1 MPKRLL
7 FVIGVEIALLCGGY
21 LWASSVIARG
31 FGLPM
36 DDSWIYAVFARN
48 LAEGKGLVFNPG
60 QLSSPTGVLHA
71 LVLGLLY
78 RVGLSPLVSAIVSG
92 VALHFAASFFV
103 YKIARQIELDARIS
117 AAAAIVF
124 AATPR
129 LVWGALSGMEVPLYV
144 LLVSLGVY
152 WQVRWKWNDGARAYL
167 ATAVF
172 GLATLARPECGA
184 FLAVSVLE
192 RLISSVR
199 FGGEKSG
206 FLRFVKT
213 VPLHLLVYAAV
224 VAPWVVF
231 NLWAMGHPLPPAFY
245 AKARTCVSGDA
256 ITTIGAAISGFGSY
270 IGQAATVL
278 FHDNAIITLLAA
290 VGIALS
296 WKWSAVASRASALV
310 LPVAILVV
318 PGVTGVLAHHE
329 AGDQQLLTQTG
340 RYSSYLVPLAVILAG
355 IAVAS
360 LKPALERSGW
370 LKRGD
375 TVLALVLGCLIL
387 VGNGGG
393 AIRYGQDVSCIN
405 MMQVALGKWAAK
417 LPTGTLLAANDVG
430 AIPYFSRLEVIDT
443 MGVTDPSI
451 VPYLHKYPGERTRGL
466 MEYLAKRKPDYLIV
480 FPTWYPEVIDMHDL
494 LTPVKGVGL
503 NKNTICG
510 DETMIVYAARWPK
523 SGGPNRTPGRST
535 LK

>member
-1 MPKRLL
+1 MPRRLL

-60 QLSSPTGVLHA
+60 QLSSPTGVLHG
-71 LVLGLLY
+71 LMLGLLY
-78 RVGLSPLVSAIVSG
+78 RVGLSPLASAIVSG
-92 VALHFAASFFV
+92 VALHFAASVLV
-103 YKIARQIELDARIS
+103 YKTARRIELDTRVS

-124 AATPR
+124 AAAPR
-129 LVWGALSGMEVPLYV
+129 LIWGSLSGMEVPLYV
-144 LLVSLGVY
+144 FLVSLGIY
-152 WQVRWKWNDGARAYL
+152 WQVRWNWNDGARAYL
-167 ATAVF
+167 ATAAF

-184 FLAVSVLE
+184 FLGASILE
-192 RLISSVR
+192 RGISSLR
-199 FGGEKSG
+199 LGGDKSG
-206 FLRFVKT
+206 FRRFAKT

-224 VAPWVVF
+224 VAPWVAF
-231 NLWAMGHPLPPAFY
+231 NLWATGHPLPPAFY
-245 AKARTCVSGDA
+245 AKARTCASGEVVS
-256 ITTIGAAISGFGSY
+256 TIGAAISGFASY

-278 FHDNAIITLLAA
+278 FRDNAIVTLLAA

-296 WKWSAVASRASALV
+296 WKWSSVISRASSLV
-310 LPVAILVV
+310 LAVAILIV

-360 LKPALERSGW
+360 LKPAVERRGW
-370 LKRGD
+370 MKRGD
-375 TVLALVLGCLIL
+375 AVFAFVLACLIL
-387 VGNGGG
+387 AGNGRA
-393 AIRYGQDVSCIN
+393 AIRYAQDVSCIE

-466 MEYLAKRKPDYLIV
+466 LEYLAERRPDYLIV

-494 LTPVKGVGL
+494 LTPVRGVGL
-503 NKNTICG
+503 NRNTICG
-510 DETMIVYAARWPK
+510 DDTMVVYAVHWPE
-523 SGGPNRTPGRST
+523 SGGPNRTPEEST